1 MQLGE
6 HVKPVAIIRQKL
18 TGSYLLSPDDAVKL
32 GFSNEARWVDN
43 PAQATTYSI
52 DEVSDTVKMVKAVRK
67 LNTNNEELEVMEI
80 DFYGYKVGIV
90 LCTITG
96 ETGELKNEIT

>member
-6 HVKPVAIIRQKL
+6 YVKPVAIIRQKL

-43 PAQATTYSI
+43 PAQATT
-52 DEVSDTVKMVKAVRK
+52 
-67 LNTNNEELEVMEI
+67 
-80 DFYGYKVGIV
+80 IV
-90 LCTITG
+90 
-96 ETGELKNEIT
+96 